1 MYDHILLYANDIVS
15 FRTLSIEEQLDLV
28 ADIVAYWAH
37 QKIDALDAAGKT
49 RTDSCIPAQR
59 AEAIEKQFQSYNLN
73 LKKKIDLE
81 TEKLKR
87 GV

>member
-15 FRTLSIEEQLDLV
+15 FRELSIEEQLDLI

-37 QKIDALDAAGKT
+37 QKIEALDAAGKT
-49 RTDSCIPAQR
+49 RVDSCLVAQR
-59 AEAIEKQFQSYNLN
+59 AELIEKQWTSYNQN
-73 LKKKIDLE
+73 LKKRIDLE

-87 GV
+87 GI